1 MTGPTPTT
9 IERAAETLL
18 GFLKSGELTK
28 TIARLEY
35 ALDGKDGHALGVA
48 ASEAGITLDLL
59 IATMA
64 VRAELGRM
72 SDLIHAAGIV
82 LALPHLL
89 EPSERVKGRPSLA
102 AGNDPSRPFDLET
115 DRRVAEFK
123 LSVWLPGSNA
133 TRKRQTFKDLVGLA
147 LDTSGRRRQLY
158 VLGPQP
164 ARFLRGS
171 ISTAAW
177 ALDRSAESLKKRF
190 VARFGSLDMPVSTFT
205 ATHGKAV
212 EVIDLA
218 VKLPHLFGPMA
229 SAPVAALEDDA
240 EL

>member
-1 MTGPTPTT
+1 
-9 IERAAETLL
+9 
-18 GFLKSGELTK
+18 
-28 TIARLEY
+28 
-35 ALDGKDGHALGVA
+35 
-48 ASEAGITLDLL
+48 
-59 IATMA
+59 MA

-89 EPSERVKGRPSLA
+89 EPGERVRGRPSLA

-123 LSVWLPGSNA
+123 LSVWLAGSNA
-133 TRKRQTFKDLVGLA
+133 MRKRQTFKDLVGLA
-147 LDTSGRRRQLY
+147 LDTSGRRAELY

-171 ISTAAW
+171 TSTAAW

-190 VARFGSLDMPVSTFT
+190 VARFGSLGMPVGAFT
-205 ATHGKAV
+205 STHGKDV
-212 EVIDLA
+212 KVIDFA
-218 VKLPHLFGPMA
+218 VKLPHVFGPVA
-229 SAPVAALEDDA
+229 SAPVASVDDA
-240 EL
+240 QL